1 MTTQHERRDFLR
13 LMGSAAVVAGGLGAA
28 AACGKTPDN
37 TAEKANAAVAS
48 NAPAKD
54 LGGEGAGAA
63 SPQPT
68 PSTLHLEGPL
78 SSGTNVPVLAEGGRL
93 QTGAK
98 RHRLEIVWQV
108 DTDQKLVALTFDDG
122 PDPRVS
128 PLLYDILDE
137 TETKA
142 TFFLVGE
149 RVLKNHE
156 LIRGRMDRHEVGNH
170 TYRHESM
177 FVKNKEQALDDLSK
191 THKAIAS
198 VTGKEPRLFRPPY
211 SHLNGNTMLAA
222 GTMGYDVVMWSG
234 YIGDEAYVG
243 REAALVSDAVKNAG
257 PGVIILAHD
266 AGEVRLIAI
275 RRMAM
280 IIQQL
285 RAERYEFVTVSELRS
300 AVGK

>member
-28 AACGKTPDN
+28 ACGTTTAKSPDSVP
-37 TAEKANAAVAS
+37 AAVAS
-48 NAPAKD
+48 EAPVKD
-54 LGGEGAGAA
+54 LGAEGGVAA
-63 SPQPT
+63 TPEPT

-93 QTGAK
+93 PNGAR
-98 RHRLEIVWQV
+98 RHQLEIVWQV
-108 DTDQKLVALTFDDG
+108 DTGQKLVALTFDDG

-128 PLLYDILDE
+128 PLLYE
-137 TETKA
+137 TRA

-156 LIRGRMDRHEVGNH
+156 LIRGRMDRHEVANH

-177 FVKNKEQALDDLSK
+177 FIKNREQAYEDLSK
-191 THKAIAS
+191 AHKAISS
-198 VTGKEPRLFRPPY
+198 VTGKEPKLFRPPY

-243 REAALVSDAVKNAG
+243 RESALVSDAVNGAA

-266 AGEVRLIAI
+266 AGESRLIAI
-275 RRMAM
+275 RRMAA

-285 RAERYEFVTVSELRS
+285 RMQRYEFVTVSELRS
-300 AVGK
+300 AESQ